1 MVENVQMASAQI
13 KTQTKLQE
21 DVSAESMDQESE
33 DCNLNNSTQVSAK
46 TESSINPDDWSEF
59 PVNIIQFALLSVV
72 NKNCNLFY

>member
-1 MVENVQMASAQI
+1 MVENVQMASDQI

-46 TESSINPDDWSEF
+46 TESSINPDDWS
-59 PVNIIQFALLSVV
+59 
-72 NKNCNLFY
+72 